1 MVVVK
6 LKNVSINNGRKF
18 RTNQNYTMIFWNK
31 DGINSN
37 STIDD
42 IKKLIDSNYSKRVIL
57 TKHSKIEI
65 L

>member
-18 RTNQNYTMIFWNK
+18 RNNQNYTMIFWNK

-42 IKKLIDSNYSKRVIL
+42 IKQLIDSNYSKRVIL
-57 TKHSKIEI
+57 TKHSKIKI
-65 L
+65 S

>member
-18 RTNQNYTMIFWNK
+18 RNNQNYTMIFWNK
-31 DGINSN
+31 DGIDHT
-37 STIDD
+37 STIND
-42 IKKLIDSNYSKRVIL
+42 IKQLIDSKYSGRVLL
-57 TKHSKIEI
+57 TKQSKIEI

>member
-37 STIDD
+37 STVDD
-42 IKKLIDSNYSKRVIL
+42 IKQLIDSNYSKRVIL
-57 TKHSKIEI
+57 TKHSKIQI